1 MKKVLLFQI
10 VLTTLAL
17 CSCNERERKFDAC
30 GQVEATEVIVSAESN
45 GRILCL
51 NIDEGNILTKGQLVG
66 HIDSMPVFLQKKELE
81 ERREGAKSKIVDIK
95 KQLGPQI
102 ANLENL
108 KKDYERYST
117 LLQKDAGT
125 QKQVDDIE
133 SQLKITER
141 NIDAQKDTYDNNN
154 TNIRKEID
162 VYSVQI
168 AQKNDQ
174 LAKCRIYS
182 PIGGTVLTKYAE
194 EGEMATN
201 GKPLF
206 KIADMNNIYVKA
218 YFTTLQLADVKLGD
232 KVDIMIEDG
241 TENPRHYEGT
251 IKWISDEAE
260 FTPKNI
266 QTKDEQADMVYAAKI
281 AVNNDEGFMRIGM
294 YAYVNLKPD
303 K

>member
-1 MKKVLLFQI
+1 MKNSFI
-10 VLTTLAL
+10 FYIAL
-17 CSCNERERKFDAC
+17 SILMLYSCNERERKFDAC
-30 GQVEATEVIVSAESN
+30 GQIEATEVIVSAESN
-45 GRILCL
+45 GRILYL
-51 NIDEGNILTKGQLVG
+51 EAEEGDILEKGQLVG
-66 HIDSMPVFLQKKELE
+66 CIDSMPVFLQKRELE
-81 ERREGAKSKIVDIK
+81 ERREAAKSKIVDIQ
-95 KQLGPQI
+95 KQLGPQT

-117 LLQKDAGT
+117 LLGKDATT
-125 QKQVDDIE
+125 QKQVDDVE
-133 SQLKITER
+133 AQLKVTDR
-141 NIDAQKDTYDNNN
+141 NIEAQKDTYENNN

-168 AQKNDQ
+168 AQKDDQ
-174 LAKCRIYS
+174 LSKCRICS
-182 PIGGTVLTKYAE
+182 PIKGTVLTKYAE

-206 KIADMNNIYVKA
+206 KIADLNNIYVKA
-218 YFTTLQLADVKLGD
+218 YFTTLQLSEVRLGD
-232 KVDIMIEDG
+232 KVDVMLEDG
-241 TENPRHYEGT
+241 TKTPMHFEGV

-266 QTKDEQADMVYAAKI
+266 QTKDEQADMVYATKI
-281 AVNNDEGFMRIGM
+281 AVRNDEGFMRIGM